1 MIEMSKLLVLGA
13 ALSLVAGAAGCAVEG
28 EAAEEPET
36 VGAQVLGTAG
46 GAQALALADFTAKS
60 DKAGNEGANEGANEG
75 TLGPAP
81 GITYFQVYAVGSSN
95 IGWEYTGASQ
105 TSTVYNHGGAQLRVA
120 VLQCGYGV
128 ANGSLSGTSGTR
140 YLTQNL
146 CGSCSSLHNCVAG
159 ETISAFLYYFSFDGM
174 SGGAFSAYSNS
185 LGIPYGVATDGINIL

>member
-1 MIEMSKLLVLGA
+1 MIEMKKLLVLGA
-13 ALSLVAGAAGCAVEG
+13 ALSLVAGATGCAVEG
-28 EAAEEPET
+28 EAAEEPEIAET
-36 VGAQVLGTAG
+36 QVLGAAG
-46 GAQALALADFTAKS
+46 SAQTLALADFAAKG
-60 DKAGNEGANEGANEG
+60 DKAANEGANEG

-95 IGWEYTGASQ
+95 IGWEYTSAAQ
-105 TSTVYNHGGAQLRVA
+105 TSTVYDHGGALLRVA

-185 LGIPYGVATDGINIL
+185 LGIPYGVATDGINVL

>member
-1 MIEMSKLLVLGA
+1 MIEMNKLLVLGA
-13 ALSLVAGAAGCAVEG
+13 ALSLFAGATGCAVEG

-36 VGAQVLGTAG
+36 AEAQVLGAAG
-46 GAQALALADFTAKS
+46 GSQALALADFAAKG
-60 DKAGNEGANEGANEG
+60 DKASNEG

-95 IGWEYTGASQ
+95 IGWEYTSAAQ
-105 TSTVYNHGGAQLRVA
+105 TSTVYDHGGALLRVA

-185 LGIPYGVATDGINIL
+185 LGIPYGVATDGINVL